1 MEVVLRRVE
10 WRELGK
16 VSRFWNLARRD
27 GVSRHILFYFQRI
40 HAEKHDA
47 AGEYPSN
54 LKEAL
59 PELHV
64 SGNAGRFSG
73 PLKYVAGGGPTGL
86 YHLVLGE
93 GQNAFVGNGRC
104 YLHVHD
110 VR

>member
-1 MEVVLRRVE
+1 M
-10 WRELGK
+10 
-16 VSRFWNLARRD
+16 
-27 GVSRHILFYFQRI
+27 Y
-40 HAEKHDA
+40 DA
-47 AGEYPSN
+47 AGEYPSD

-59 PELHV
+59 PEVHI

-73 PLKYVAGGGPTGL
+73 PLRDVAVGGPTSL

-104 YLHVHD
+104 YLCVHD